1 MINFFILKNTIFMKI
16 FIHKSTKYYLTKIK
30 ILDFKLKIQVVIV
43 LLKILMHQKL
53 IKIYKKLNFIELE
66 NNVNQW
72 D

>member
-16 FIHKSTKYYLTKIK
+16 FIYKSTKYYITKIK